1 MQRFVKAQPVSDLPT
16 REELKSEADYVYART
31 DNEVSRYTT
40 LLTKLSNAYIGEVL
54 MTREEWVKT
63 LKNAPTIDLGDDNQ
77 WVMVDLGPW
86 DE

>member
-16 REELKSEADYVYART
+16 REQAHEISKRLYDAD
-31 DNEVSRYTT
+31 VSDMPVA
-40 LLTKLSNAYIGEVL
+40 LIVDAYIGEVL